1 MLRITRKNKLEIKPI
16 FSEEYNQY
24 ICPCGNIDIIHKDN
38 DGIKYD
44 TQCNLCKSQIN
55 WCSINI
61 GDNL

>member
-1 MLRITRKNKLEIKPI
+1 MEIKPI

-24 ICPCGNIDIIHKDN
+24 ICPCGNIDITHKDN
-38 DGIKYD
+38 DKIKYD

-61 GDNL
+61 GDKL